1 MPDEHLHLGDLEKIP
16 FTQHAR
22 RALAL
27 ARDES
32 VKSGHNYIGQ
42 EHLLLAFDR
51 DRECTASRIL
61 SNLQFDARRAV
72 GALIGPGDS
81 PATVERGLTPR
92 ARKAL
97 ELALQDSRQRKD
109 DDIGTEHILLGMAGL
124 GDGVG
129 FMLLQGRGI
138 GVEQLEVELANV
150 KRGD

>member
-1 MPDEHLHLGDLEKIP
+1 MPDEHLDLGDPENVS
-16 FTQHAR
+16 FTQRAR

-42 EHLLLAFDR
+42 EHFLLAFDR
-51 DRECTASRIL
+51 DRECTAARML
-61 SNLQFDARRAV
+61 SNLHFDARWAV
-72 GALIGPGDS
+72 EALIGPGDS
-81 PATVERGLTPR
+81 LATVERGLTPR

-97 ELALQDSRQRKD
+97 EFALRESRQRKQD
-109 DDIGTEHILLGMAGL
+109 EMGTEHILLGIAGL

-129 FMLLQGRGI
+129 FQLLQDRGI
-138 GVEQLEVELANV
+138 GVEQLEAELVNV

>member
-1 MPDEHLHLGDLEKIP
+1 MPDEHLDLGDPENIP

-42 EHLLLAFDR
+42 EHFLLAFDR
-51 DRECTASRIL
+51 DRECTAARMLSR
-61 SNLQFDARRAV
+61 LQFDARRAV
-72 GALIGPGDS
+72 EAVIRPS
-81 PATVERGLTPR
+81 NAPANIERGLTPR
-92 ARKAL
+92 AFKAL
-97 ELALQDSRQRKD
+97 ELALQESRQRKD
-109 DDIGTEHILLGMAGL
+109 DDIGTEHILLGIAGL
-124 GDGVG
+124 GDGIG

-138 GVEQLEVELANV
+138 GVEQLEAELANV